1 LEGAVPFDTFPSTWL
16 STGRAGCVELALDLI
31 ETNPWN
37 LEPVRNERAGK
48 KILEIVPIKAV
59 IM

>member
-1 LEGAVPFDTFPSTWL
+1 MESASGLEGTVPFDTL
-16 STGRAGCVELALDLI
+16 RAGCVELASDLN
-31 ETNPWN
+31 ETSLWN